1 MSADVTYLEDT
12 SNHPNGKTSANA
24 TDAFRLGAST
34 RNIFMNRFAA
44 YALANGFIENRTA
57 AARRA
62 RMKIRR

>member
-12 SNHPNGKTSANA
+12 SNHSNGKTSANA
-24 TDAFRLGAST
+24 TDAFRLAAST